1 MLKFWIRN
9 INDGAYLNKT
19 SPEMSVKD
27 FNIIG
32 LTEEQVLYAR
42 EKHGINRLSYK
53 KENRF
58 IDAVKG
64 LSKEPMVLLLL
75 VASVIYFIS
84 GNPGDGTF
92 LASAIVLV
100 SVISLYQDSRSRN
113 AIEKL
118 KKYTQPKCKVIR
130 DGNIEEIQS
139 EDLVIGDSLLVE
151 EGTSIAADGTIIH
164 SNDFSVNESILTGES
179 LPVYKDQSKEN
190 NFIYLGTTVTSGL
203 AIANITAIGNET
215 RLGKIGK
222 SLEGIK
228 EEKTPLE
235 KQISN
240 FVKKMV
246 IAGAVI
252 FVFVWAINFF
262 RSYNTLDSLMK
273 ALTLA
278 MSILPEEIPVA
289 FTTFMAL
296 GAWRLMKMGVVV
308 KQIKTVETLGG
319 ATVICVD
326 KTGTITENK
335 MSLAGFYVPGSG
347 KVSYPRES
355 LSDDEK
361 SLIRLAMWASEPIPF
376 DPMELALHEAYAQ
389 ITSEDERPGYRM
401 IHEYPLG
408 GKPPMMT
415 HIFENDFGKRIVAAK
430 GAPEAI
436 MNVSDFTAKEK
447 QQTEEAI
454 KTLAIEG
461 YRVLGVGETNFP
473 GDDFPATQQEFKFY
487 FKGLIAFYDPPK
499 KNIQKVFEDFY
510 KAGLS
515 VKIVTGDNATTT
527 DSIARQVGFRGNN
540 KSISGDELMKLS
552 ESELQDSVIKTSV
565 FTRMYPEAKLKIINA
580 LKAKKE
586 VVAMTGDGVN
596 DAPALKAANIGVA
609 MGNKGTEI
617 AKQAASL
624 ILINDDLSQ
633 MVDAV
638 AMGRRIYTNLKKAIQ
653 YIISIHIPIIL
664 TVFTPLALGWVYPNI
679 FSPVH
684 IIFLEL
690 IMGPTCS
697 IIYENEPMEKNSM
710 NQKPRPLSTTFF
722 SWKELTTSII
732 QGLMITAGS
741 LLTYQYAVSQ
751 GLDESLTRTMVF
763 TVLISANIFLTLV
776 NRSFYYSILA
786 TMKYRNKL
794 VVLIISLTVVITGLL
809 LFITP
814 LTKFFQF
821 GFLNLSQLSVG
832 IGIGFLSVV
841 WYEIIKWRKRINT
854 PEIIESSQP

>member
-1 MLKFWIRN
+1 
-9 INDGAYLNKT
+9 
-19 SPEMSVKD
+19 MSVKNFD
-27 FNIIG
+27 IVG
-32 LTEEQVLYAR
+32 LTQSQVLYAR
-42 EKHGINRLSYK
+42 EKYGHNKLSYK
-53 KENRF
+53 KENRI
-58 IDAVKG
+58 IDAIKS
-64 LSKEPMVLLLL
+64 LIKEPMVILLL

-84 GNPGDGTF
+84 GNPGDGFF

-100 SVISLYQDSRSRN
+100 SIISLYQDSRSRN
-113 AIEKL
+113 ALEKL

-130 DGNIEEIQS
+130 EGNVEEIQS
-139 EDLVIGDSLLVE
+139 EELVIGDSLLVE
-151 EGTSIAADGTIIH
+151 EGTSIAADGIIIH

-179 LPVYKDQSKEN
+179 LPVYKDQTREN
-190 NFIYLGTTVTSGL
+190 NFIFLGTSVTSGL
-203 AIANITAIGNET
+203 AIAKITAIGNET
-215 RLGKIGK
+215 QLGKIGK
-222 SLEGIK
+222 SLENIK

-235 KQISN
+235 TQIN
-240 FVKKMV
+240 GFVKRMV
-246 IAGAVI
+246 IAGAII
-252 FVFVWAINFF
+252 FVFVWAINFS
-262 RSYNTLDSLMK
+262 RSYDILDSLMK

-308 KQIKTVETLGG
+308 KQMKTVETLGG

-335 MSLAGFYVPGSG
+335 MSLAGFFVPGSH
-347 KVSYPRES
+347 KISYATEA
-355 LSDDEK
+355 LGNDEK
-361 SLIRLAMWASEPIPF
+361 NLIRLAMWASEPIPF
-376 DPMELALHEAYAQ
+376 DPMETALHEKYAQ
-389 ITSEDERPGYRM
+389 IAEEDERPHYNM

-415 HIFENDFGKRIVAAK
+415 HVFQSDAGKRIIAAK
-430 GAPEAI
+430 GAPEALI
-436 MNVSDFTAKEK
+436 SVSDLTAKEK

-461 YRVLGVGETNFP
+461 YRVLGVGETNFV
-473 GDDFPATQQEFKFY
+473 GNDFPATQQELRFKFD
-487 FKGLIAFYDPPK
+487 GLIAFYDPPK
-499 KNIQKVFEDFY
+499 KNIGKVFEDFY
-510 KAGLS
+510 KAGLV

-527 DSIARQVGFRGNN
+527 DSIARQVGFRGYKDN
-540 KSISGDELMKLS
+540 ISGDELMKLS
-552 ESELQDSVIKTSV
+552 EDELQKRVMNISV

-580 LKAKKE
+580 IKAKKE
-586 VVAMTGDGVN
+586 IVAMTGDGVN
-596 DAPALKAANIGVA
+596 DAPALKAANIGIA

-664 TVFTPLALGWVYPNI
+664 TVFTPLALGWIYPNI

-722 SWKELTTSII
+722 SWKELTTSLI

-776 NRSFYYSILA
+776 NRSFYYSIIS
-786 TMKYRNKL
+786 TMKYKNKL
-794 VVLIISLTVVITGLL
+794 VLLIISLTIVISGLL
-809 LFITP
+809 LFVTP
-814 LTKFFQF
+814 LTKFF
-821 GFLNLSQLSVG
+821 GFEFMNLSQLSVS

-841 WYEIIKWRKRINT
+841 WYEIIKWRKRMSA
-854 PEIIESSQP
+854 PEIIENSQP